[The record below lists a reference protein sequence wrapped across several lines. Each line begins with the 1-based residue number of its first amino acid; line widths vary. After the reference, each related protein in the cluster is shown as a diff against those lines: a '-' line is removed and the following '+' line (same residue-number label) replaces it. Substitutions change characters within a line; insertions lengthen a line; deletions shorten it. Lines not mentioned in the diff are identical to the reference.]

1 VLFVELTESVAH
13 LFSRACSDYRR
24 SVFLFYF
31 VFVVS
36 EMEGN
41 ALADFAPNQ
50 LNSRFVGRFKSVVLL
65 HISLLQS
72 GLPEFLKLIFE
83 DGQRDLSVLSSKIL
97 VSPSLRAWA
106 VHFELQLISLYQSQY
121 MAPINILIYNRGR
134 SPKISMIRPNPRI
147 HRFHVDSTIW
157 FFE

>member
-24 SVFLFYF
+24 VFLSYF
-31 VFVVS
+31 VFVIS

-41 ALADFAPNQ
+41 GLADFAPNQ

-83 DGQRDLSVLSSKIL
+83 DG
-97 VSPSLRAWA
+97 
-106 VHFELQLISLYQSQY
+106 
-121 MAPINILIYNRGR
+121 
-134 SPKISMIRPNPRI
+134 
-147 HRFHVDSTIW
+147 
-157 FFE
+157 